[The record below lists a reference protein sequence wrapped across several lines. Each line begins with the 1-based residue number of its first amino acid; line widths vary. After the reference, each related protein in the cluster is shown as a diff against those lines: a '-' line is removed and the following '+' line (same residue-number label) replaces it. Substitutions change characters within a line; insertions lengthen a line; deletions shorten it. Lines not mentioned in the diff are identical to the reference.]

1 MVTVSRRDP
10 VRYSVRAR
18 VGALRSRCHARRPCP
33 RPASLDLRRVPSAF
47 PGGRTRVRCA
57 HRSTPDQRA
66 RPEDQQLTID
76 VARFGADR
84 ARRVLVVLS
93 GVHGVEG
100 FLTSALQADALTR
113 WAVALPPDVG
123 VLFVHGVNPWGMAW
137 WRRQNESNVDLNR
150 NWRRDDGEP
159 FENEAYEELHALA
172 CPDTPELPSIGDL
185 ASTAQALVDARGL
198 AWVRDGITAGQY
210 RHPDGLHYGGAR
222 IGPGHIL
229 SRRLRSGRG
238 DDRKSRCDDRPEG
251 GSDRERF
258 ARRAS
263 ARNVFLDITG
273 VRYEFRSRTAAGHLP
288 RIMGVPAW

>member
-1 MVTVSRRDP
+1 
-10 VRYSVRAR
+10 
-18 VGALRSRCHARRPCP
+18 
-33 RPASLDLRRVPSAF
+33 
-47 PGGRTRVRCA
+47 
-57 HRSTPDQRA
+57 
-66 RPEDQQLTID
+66 
-76 VARFGADR
+76 
-84 ARRVLVVLS
+84 
-93 GVHGVEG
+93 
-100 FLTSALQADALTR
+100 
-113 WAVALPPDVG
+113 

-288 RIMGVPAW
+288 RTMGVPAWRPPQHCSPQRDVGVPLLLHTRRSGMGARLDAYGTRPPRPRTRRTRRLGLTGYWRVA